1 MYHIGGIWFDPLY
14 NVVITCMPEVPDWN
28 VVKELF
34 ESYVDPRT
42 GLCPLSKVYDV
53 IAKLGRPGLK
63 YEQFTG
69 FVKGLG
75 MNMDQDTLRRCFNR
89 VDVEQNNVLDA
100 DEMKSGMNLLFEE
113 LVPDLILRRA
123 QLMPDQVAMYV
134 AGFLGLLSL
143 IYGFLQLSFLT
154 LVGPSGGGQ
163 LNSIMQ
169 SALAAGAAVMTKLQ
183 KQNRYDE
190 RQTCTEVSE
199 NLGHYVGAVAHRSM
213 ATANKKD

>member
-1 MYHIGGIWFDPLY
+1 MG
-14 NVVITCMPEVPDWN
+14 DWN

-75 MNMDQDTLRRCFNR
+75 MNVDQDTLRRCFNR
-89 VDVEQNNVLDA
+89 GDVEQNNVLDA
-100 DEMKSGMNLLFEE
+100 DEMKSGMNLLFQE
-113 LVPDLILRRA
+113 LVPDLILRGA

-134 AGFLGLLSL
+134 GGFLGLLGL

-154 LVGPSGGGQ
+154 LVGPDGGGQ

-169 SALAAGAAVMTKLQ
+169 STLAAGVAVITRNQ
-183 KQNRYDE
+183 KQSQYDE
-190 RQTCTEVSE
+190 RQTRNEVSN
-199 NLGHYVGAVAHRSM
+199 NLGHYVGAVAHRPLASD
-213 ATANKKD
+213 KKND